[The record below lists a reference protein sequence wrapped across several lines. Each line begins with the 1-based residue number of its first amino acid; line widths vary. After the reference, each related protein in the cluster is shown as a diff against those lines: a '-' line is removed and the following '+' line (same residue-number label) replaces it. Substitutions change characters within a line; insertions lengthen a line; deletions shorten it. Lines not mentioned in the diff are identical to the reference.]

1 MEQATRLDLPRAW
14 PEIRWKTLSPQLVT
28 GMAFAVLYWTPVLKL
43 VRDWWNEPDAGHG
56 LLLAPIAVYLA
67 WNRGIAPTARAQ
79 RVLGASMLLVAVLL
93 RYVGGVAAEL
103 FTMRASLVGAVL
115 ALIVFWFG
123 VRQLLHWWLPLALF
137 ILSIPLPTVVL
148 SSIAFP
154 LQIQASKMGA
164 ALLQWR
170 DVPVLLR
177 GNVIHLPGQTMFVTE
192 ACSGLRSLASLISLG
207 VLIGGLW
214 LRYPMT
220 RVLLVLA
227 TLPVAILLNGVRV
240 FLTGFLVYFVD
251 PKLGDGFMHATEGW
265 VIFVVAFGIL
275 GAMGWMLVRMEER
288 VARRTV

>member
-1 MEQATRLDLPRAW
+1 MEQVTQFNLPRAW
-14 PEIRWKTLSPQLVT
+14 PGIKWKALSPQLVT
-28 GMAFAVLYWTPVLKL
+28 GMAFAILYWTPVLKL

-56 LLLAPIAVYLA
+56 LLLAPIAVWLA
-67 WNRGIAPTARAQ
+67 WNRGISPDARAQ

-123 VRQLLHWWLPLALF
+123 MRQLLHWWLPVALF

-154 LQIQASKMGA
+154 LQLQASKMGA

-214 LRYPMT
+214 FRYPVT

-275 GAMGWMLVRMEER
+275 GAMGWMLVQMEAR
-288 VARRTV
+288 VARRTA